1 MEHLSN
7 IYSVNETELKD
18 LGNGILGQDHLN
30 INNSLHVS
38 ISQNMLPFLFLI
50 FIPWTE
56 PYMLD
61 QVGLFT
67 KMQRG
72 FSSLRN
78 MVLFLFPSEA
88 KPDPVF
94 WIFLFGVRGLHIQPG
109 ILGSASLEHFKFQ
122 WDVNRGD
129 CLGCAIVVN
138 IWNTGIW
145 LLLSHT
151 QQT

>member
-30 INNSLHVS
+30 IKNSLHVS

-50 FIPWTE
+50 FILWTE

-67 KMQRG
+67 KMHRG

-94 WIFLFGVRGLHIQPG
+94 
-109 ILGSASLEHFKFQ
+109 
-122 WDVNRGD
+122 
-129 CLGCAIVVN
+129 
-138 IWNTGIW
+138 
-145 LLLSHT
+145 
-151 QQT
+151 